1 MNAKIKGKRDRMF
14 SNLDIGPLVSK
25 GVGET
30 LQSVR
35 RRQGWKQDAFAD
47 ALGISR
53 TTASNIERGA
63 QRIYVDQ
70 LYRAAAILQVP
81 VHDLLPP
88 LDELLQDE
96 VIVHPADEPLTNE
109 ALDSLKAT
117 ITELRL
123 SYQTNEDT

>member
-1 MNAKIKGKRDRMF
+1 MS
-14 SNLDIGPLVSK
+14 SNPDIGLLVSK

-30 LQSVR
+30 LKSVR
-35 RRQGWKQDAFAD
+35 RQQGWKQDAFAD

-63 QRIYVDQ
+63 QRIYLDQ

-88 LDELLQDE
+88 LDDLLQED
-96 VIVHPADEPLTNE
+96 VIVHPADEPLTAE
-109 ALDSLKAT
+109 ALDSLKAA
-117 ITELRL
+117 INELRIT
-123 SYQTNEDT
+123 YQTNEDT

>member
-1 MNAKIKGKRDRMF
+1 MTAKTKGKRDTMLR
-14 SNLDIGPLVSK
+14 SLDIGPLVAK
-25 GVGET
+25 GVGAH

-35 RRQGWKQDAFAD
+35 QRQGWKQDAFAE

-81 VHDLLPP
+81 VHDLIPP
-88 LDELLQDE
+88 LDDVFQDE
-96 VIVHPADEPLTNE
+96 VIVHSADEPLTGE
-109 ALDSLKAT
+109 ALDSLKAA
-117 ITELRL
+117 ISELRL
-123 SYQTNEDT
+123 TYQTGEVT

>member
-47 ALGISR
+47 ALGLSR